1 MGAAAP
7 PDPRIGIINLAKL
20 MIEIDLNLLP
30 ADFSYEDIVVKG
42 HEDNSQAKKLHHERM
57 LQILEELNTKIKQ
70 YELFKPDFQSSP
82 GPNSTTNRILKLFFG
97 GGEGIRRFDKSVL
110 HNNVVFAEYISE
122 LEEMVVSEGGSKRS
136 KKSKRS
142 KRSKKSK
149 RSKRSKKSERTKI
162 NRKSKRHRKLK
173 GAGDGSA
180 VKSTQ
185 EGRTESW
192 TMKNVPTNNS
202 AFSKFEPNAIGK
214 NSK

>member
-1 MGAAAP
+1 
-7 PDPRIGIINLAKL
+7 

-149 RSKRSKKSERTKI
+149 RSKRSKKSKRSKRSKKSKRSKRSKKSERTKI

>member
-142 KRSKKSK
+142 KRSKKS
-149 RSKRSKKSERTKI
+149 ERTKI